1 MLSEPERLSKN
12 SRDLLLA
19 SDTEILVSAVSAWEI
34 GIKHAIGRLPLPAD
48 PEKLVPGWM
57 ERTQARPLAIEHRH
71 TLRASGLP
79 QHHRDPFDR
88 LLVAQAQ
95 LERLVLLTADAQLS
109 RYDVETIGP

>member
-1 MLSEPERLSKN
+1 MLSEPERLSKR
-12 SRDLLLA
+12 SSDLLLA
-19 SDTEILVSAVSAWEI
+19 SDTEILVSAASAWEI

-48 PEKLVPGWM
+48 PEDLVPGWM
-57 ERTQARPLAIEHRH
+57 EQTQARPLAIEHRH
-71 TLRASGLP
+71 ALRASGLP